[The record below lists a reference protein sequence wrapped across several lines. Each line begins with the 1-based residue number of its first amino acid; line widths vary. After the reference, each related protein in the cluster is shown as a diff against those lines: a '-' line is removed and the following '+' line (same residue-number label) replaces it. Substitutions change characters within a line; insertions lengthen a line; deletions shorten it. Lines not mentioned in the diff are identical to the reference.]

1 MSPHQHVQYILL
13 AEFDI
18 DKGASLTYQY
28 PKETGTDEHILSEL
42 MLPDGAHLRAEDW
55 TIFCLNQMI
64 PDPEKEQVT
73 RSTDDNPL
81 LYVLNLVRTKHDA
94 TARRGAHVKAMAI
107 CTRHQ
112 FLHIY
117 KPVLLLAMEK
127 YFENPSQ
134 DILVSLYEAV
144 NSMDLTRMPN
154 FNWHERQVLRASD
167 DKSMF
172 EEMFDIEAENVQSPT
187 TLTPAMET
195 IIQQQQQTVDGGGD
209 WDTLDQHH
217 LLRRGTYI
225 DLTSGQ
231 KVLASLGKD
240 RHFYETKIDYDGIK
254 LPIRVPLTM
263 NDEEV
268 GDFSLI
274 KLITTF
280 SPQQTHSG
288 SPNPH
293 HPHLDSQ
300 GAYTH
305 PIMLLLNAL
314 LTQKRVIFLGYG
326 HPSGEVANYVLAACA
341 LGSGCGTVL
350 RGFTERA
357 FPYTN
362 LTSVDDLLKCPGFI
376 AGVTN
381 PTYEEHTAWWDVL
394 CNIDTGKITVS
405 KDIQVPSP
413 GRKQSLAYFEEGFA
427 SLSIGRTSAG
437 NSVLPLKT
445 DDKNTKERDYDWDFM
460 HDVLTAI
467 QAHYGETSI
476 RAKFQD
482 YVHRFVRLA
491 ALYEDQVYQESKIS
505 WTPDAEADPTGLL
518 GSGSVFPDD
527 ATKQRELTVNASRI
541 EGWRQTLSY
550 KYFQR
555 DFQTWRQGPGLKNLD
570 IYRQLAKLKQLRNL
584 PDSEVIAI
592 YEAFL
597 NNIVTER
604 QIIEFL
610 SYLPQYHGGLG
621 PLATGLFHSSNIV
634 RQYTVELF
642 LRLERNPTGHRF
654 IQNLSRYHKMTF
666 ERLSHTMGVPIA

>member
-1 MSPHQHVQYILL
+1 
-13 AEFDI
+13 
-18 DKGASLTYQY
+18 
-28 PKETGTDEHILSEL
+28 
-42 MLPDGAHLRAEDW
+42 
-55 TIFCLNQMI
+55 
-64 PDPEKEQVT
+64 
-73 RSTDDNPL
+73 
-81 LYVLNLVRTKHDA
+81 
-94 TARRGAHVKAMAI
+94 MAI
-107 CTRHQ
+107 CTGHQ

-117 KPVLLLAMEK
+117 KPVLLLALEK
-127 YFENPSQ
+127 YFEKPSK
-134 DILVSLYEAV
+134 DILVTLYEAV
-144 NSMDLTRMPN
+144 NSMDLSRMPN

-167 DKSMF
+167 DKCMF
-172 EEMFDIEAENVQSPT
+172 EEMFDNNDNNDKVQSPISINST
-187 TLTPAMET
+187 TIATGNND
-195 IIQQQQQTVDGGGD
+195 INNNNGD
-209 WDTLDQHH
+209 DLDSMDQKL

-231 KVLASLGKD
+231 KVMASLGKD
-240 RHFYETKIDYDGIK
+240 RHFFETKIDYEGLK
-254 LPIRVPLTM
+254 LPIRVPLTV
-263 NDEEV
+263 NAEEV

-280 SPQQTHSG
+280 SPQSTQPG

-293 HPHLDSQ
+293 HPHLDS
-300 GAYTH
+300 GGPFTH
-305 PIMLLLNAL
+305 PIMLLLNGL
-314 LTQKRVIFLGYG
+314 LTQKRIIFLGYG

-381 PTYEEHTAWWDVL
+381 PTYEEHTAWWDIL

-405 KDIQVPSP
+405 KDIQVTPA

-427 SLSIGRTSAG
+427 SLSIGRNTGG
-437 NSVLPLKT
+437 NSTSSIKS
-445 DDKNTKERDYDWDFM
+445 DDKHTKERDYDAEFM
-460 HDVLTAI
+460 NDVLSSI

-482 YVHRFVRLA
+482 YVNRFVRLA
-491 ALYEDQVYQESKIS
+491 ALYEDQVYHESKIS
-505 WTPDAEADPTGLL
+505 WAGDNEADPTGLL
-518 GSGSVFPDD
+518 GFGLVFPDD
-527 ATKQRELTVNASRI
+527 ATKQRELAVSAGRI

-550 KYFQR
+550 KYFQK
-555 DFQTWRQGPGLKNLD
+555 DFLLWQQNTALKNLD
-570 IYRQLAKLKQLRNL
+570 VQRQLSKLKLLRNL
-584 PDSEVIAI
+584 PDNEVIAI

-610 SYLPQYHGGLG
+610 SFLPQYHGGLN
-621 PLATGLFHSSNIV
+621 PLATGLLHSSNIV

-642 LRLERNPTGHRF
+642 QRLERNPTGNRF
-654 IQNLSRYHKMTF
+654 IKSLSRYHKMTY
-666 ERLSHTMGVPIA
+666 ERLSPTLGIANNTVN

>member
-28 PKETGTDEHILSEL
+28 PNETGTDEHILSEL

-64 PDPEKEQVT
+64 PNPDNEHVVRT
-73 RSTDDNPL
+73 TNDNPL
-81 LYVLNLVRTKHDA
+81 LYVLNLVRTKYDA

-127 YFENPSQ
+127 YFEKPSQ

-154 FNWHERQVLRASD
+154 LNWHERQVLRASD

-172 EEMFDIEAENVQSPT
+172 EEMFDDDFEKVQSPISVTPT
-187 TLTPAMET
+187 TDM
-195 IIQQQQQTVDGGGD
+195 ISQGDDFDTVD
-209 WDTLDQHH
+209 QQH
-217 LLRRGTYI
+217 LLRRGTFI

-231 KVLASLGKD
+231 KVLTALGKD
-240 RHFYETKIDYDGIK
+240 RHFFETKIDYEGIK

-274 KLITTF
+274 KLISTF
-280 SPQQTHSG
+280 SPNQAQPG

-300 GAYTH
+300 GPFTH
-305 PIMLLLNAL
+305 PILLLLNAL
-314 LTQKRVIFLGYG
+314 LTQKRVVFLGYG

-394 CNIDTGKITVS
+394 CNISTGKITVS
-405 KDIQVPSP
+405 KDIQVSAP
-413 GRKQSLAYFEEGFA
+413 GRKQSLAYFEDGFA
-427 SLSIGRTSAG
+427 SLSIGRVSG
-437 NSVLPLKT
+437 GSSVSSLKT
-445 DDKNTKERDYDWDFM
+445 DDKNGKERDFDTEFM
-460 HDVLTAI
+460 QDVLSSI

-482 YVHRFVRLA
+482 YVLRFVRLA
-491 ALYEDQVYQESKIS
+491 ALYEEQVYQESKIS
-505 WTPDAEADPTGLL
+505 WTPDSETDPTGLL
-518 GSGSVFPDD
+518 GSGAVFPDD
-527 ATKQRELTVNASRI
+527 ATKQRELAANASRI

-550 KYFQR
+550 KYVQR
-555 DFQTWRQGPGLKNLD
+555 DFELWRQGSGLKNLD
-570 IYRQLAKLKQLRNL
+570 VHRQLTKLKYLRNL
-584 PDSEVIAI
+584 PDKEVIAI

-610 SYLPQYHGGLG
+610 SHLPQYHGGLV

-634 RQYTVELF
+634 RQFTVELF
-642 LRLERNPTGHRF
+642 QRLERNPVRIYRKREREREKG
-654 IQNLSRYHKMTF
+654 IDLSEVFY
-666 ERLSHTMGVPIA
+666 